1 MSATDAGPIPR
12 SQDEE
17 AQEVRHTGRAQP
29 LAQACLTRRG
39 PASNLRNSSRL
50 AHVAQGLLSK
60 WGKYVLTVFLILLR
74 EGLEAALVVGIVV
87 GYLIKVGRRDALR
100 WVWIGI
106 VAALATS
113 LGLGIL
119 VFITIGDLPSAV
131 QEPIEGI
138 AAVFAV
144 GVLTWMLF
152 WMRRQGRAIK
162 GELEGQL
169 DAALRTGSTA
179 ALVGLAFVA
188 IVREGLETALF
199 LLALFRSAAATDQ
212 LSPALPLAGLAG
224 LGVAV
229 LLGTAI
235 VRGAIRLNLRRFF
248 SVTGVVILFVAAGLV
263 ASAIGA
269 FVDAG
274 WLPTG
279 APVLNL
285 SGVLPETSP
294 IGALL
299 AGMFG
304 YRAQPTMLQLVG
316 YFGYLVPVLAYFL
329 AGDRLNF
336 GRRTRF
342 A

>member
-1 MSATDAGPIPR
+1 M
-12 SQDEE
+12 
-17 AQEVRHTGRAQP
+17 
-29 LAQACLTRRG
+29 
-39 PASNLRNSSRL
+39 
-50 AHVAQGLLSK
+50 
-60 WGKYVLTVFLILLR
+60 LTVFLILLR

-87 GYLIKVGRRDALR
+87 GYLVKVGRSDALR

-106 VAALATS
+106 GAALLVS
-113 LGLGIL
+113 LGLGTL
-119 VFITIGDLPSAV
+119 VFITIGDLPSSI
-131 QEPIEGI
+131 QEPIEGL

-152 WMRRQGRAIK
+152 WMRRQGRALK

-199 LLALFRSAAATDQ
+199 LLALFRSAAASGE

-224 LGVAV
+224 LAVAV
-229 LLGTAI
+229 LLGAAI

-248 SVTGVVILFVAAGLV
+248 SFTGILILFVAAGLV
-263 ASAIGA
+263 ASALGA

-279 APVLNL
+279 QPALNL
-285 SGVLPETSP
+285 TGLLPETSP
-294 IGALL
+294 VGALL

-304 YRAQPTMLQLVG
+304 YRAQPTLLQLVA
-316 YFGYLVPVLAYFL
+316 YFGYLLPVLTLFL
-329 AGDRLNF
+329 AGDRLRLS
-336 GRRTRF
+336 RRIRF

>member
-1 MSATDAGPIPR
+1 M
-12 SQDEE
+12 
-17 AQEVRHTGRAQP
+17 
-29 LAQACLTRRG
+29 
-39 PASNLRNSSRL
+39 
-50 AHVAQGLLSK
+50 
-60 WGKYVLTVFLILLR
+60 LTVFLILLR

-87 GYLIKVGRRDALR
+87 GYLVKIGRRDALR
-100 WVWIGI
+100 WVWAGI
-106 VAALATS
+106 VAALVVS

-119 VFITIGDLPSAV
+119 VFVTIGDLPSTI

-152 WMRRQGRAIK
+152 WMRRQGRALK

-199 LLALFRSAAATDQ
+199 LLALFRSAAASGE
-212 LSPALPLAGLAG
+212 LSPTLPIAGLAG
-224 LGVAV
+224 LAVAV
-229 LLGTAI
+229 LLGAAI

-248 SVTGVVILFVAAGLV
+248 SATGVVILFVTAGLV

-274 WLPTG
+274 WLPAG
-279 APVLNL
+279 APAVNL
-285 SGVLPETSP
+285 SGLLPETSP

-304 YRAQPTMLQLVG
+304 YRAQPSALQLLG
-316 YFGYLVPVLAYFL
+316 YFGYLVPVLAFFL
-329 AGDRLNF
+329 VGDRLRL

>member
-1 MSATDAGPIPR
+1 
-12 SQDEE
+12 
-17 AQEVRHTGRAQP
+17 V
-29 LAQACLTRRG
+29 
-39 PASNLRNSSRL
+39 
-50 AHVAQGLLSK
+50 QGLLSK
-60 WGKYVLTVFLILLR
+60 RGKRVLTVFLILLR

-113 LGLGIL
+113 LGIGVL
-119 VFITIGDLPSAV
+119 VFVTIGDLPSTV

-152 WMRRQGRAIK
+152 WMRRQGRALK

-169 DAALRTGSTA
+169 DAALRTGS
-179 ALVGLAFVA
+179 
-188 IVREGLETALF
+188 
-199 LLALFRSAAATDQ
+199 AAATNQ

-224 LGVAV
+224 LAVAV

-279 APVLNL
+279 APALNL
-285 SGVLPETSP
+285 SGLLPETSP

-304 YRAQPTMLQLVG
+304 YRAQPTVLQLVG
-316 YFGYLVPVLAYFL
+316 YFGYLVPVLALFL
-329 AGDRLNF
+329 AGDRLHF

>member
-1 MSATDAGPIPR
+1 
-12 SQDEE
+12 
-17 AQEVRHTGRAQP
+17 V
-29 LAQACLTRRG
+29 
-39 PASNLRNSSRL
+39 
-50 AHVAQGLLSK
+50 QGLLSK
-60 WGKYVLTVFLILLR
+60 WGKCVLTVFLILLR

-106 VAALATS
+106 VTALLVS
-113 LGLGIL
+113 LGIGIL
-119 VFITIGDLPSAV
+119 VFITIGDLPSTI

-152 WMRRQGRAIK
+152 WMRRQGRALK

-169 DAALRTGSTA
+169 DAALQAGSTA

-199 LLALFRSAAATDQ
+199 LLALFRSAAATGQ
-212 LSPALPLAGLAG
+212 LSPELPIAGLAG
-224 LGVAV
+224 LAVAV
-229 LLGTAI
+229 LLGAAI
-235 VRGAIRLNLRRFF
+235 VGGAIRLNLRRFF

-279 APVLNL
+279 APALNL
-285 SGVLPETSP
+285 SGLLPETSP

-304 YRAQPTMLQLVG
+304 YRAQPTVLQLVG
-316 YFGYLVPVLAYFL
+316 YFGYLVPVLALFL
-329 AGDRLNF
+329 AGDRLRLF
-336 GRRTRF
+336 RRPRF